1 MVTNN
6 DFFSQGWNE
15 VNTGVE
21 TKKIVVTFREDDRAY
36 GMIPKSKVDEM
47 IRDNLQHKLVECIK
61 DLNYI
66 RYSKRKDPGF
76 EQYTEYSAEVAVAD
90 CIFDNTVVGRR
101 EFYFHDRIWT
111 EKEIKEALIQTFA
124 HEMI

>member
-1 MVTNN
+1 MTNN
-6 DFFSQGWNE
+6 DFFNQGWNE

-21 TKKIVVTFREDDRAY
+21 TKKIVVTFREDDRDY
-36 GMIPKSKVDEM
+36 EMIPKHKRDDIIRGNLQNQLVKC
-47 IRDNLQHKLVECIK
+47 IRDS
-61 DLNYI
+61 NYI
-66 RYSKRKDPGF
+66 KYSKRKDPGF